1 MILFIDLNHS
11 VKHSGDV
18 NLGWNNLTFIILE
31 IWFTRIINKVQA
43 DLDDSYHSKGRHL
56 HVVSIVQL
64 EELATLLIRLVSAV
78 VDLVTPGVDI
88 YTLTI
93 ITSELILSTP
103 GHLHRDVVWET
114 IVTSYTEM

>member
-1 MILFIDLNHS
+1 MDMDMDGKCDRLRTLYFQITNHR
-11 VKHSGDV
+11 KW
-18 NLGWNNLTFIILE
+18 WNFQIVSTVQDYELT
-31 IWFTRIINKVQA
+31 
-43 DLDDSYHSKGRHL
+43 
-56 HVVSIVQL
+56 
-64 EELATLLIRLVSAV
+64 TLLIRLVSAV